1 LPPPSGLEIDS
12 VQCDEH
18 VSLINSARTTVGT
31 GCSSFWGPPLNWT
44 QWFNTDIFGG
54 DVDNVVV
61 QPFYHN
67 YSRLC
72 IRLQVHGATCR
83 YIPVLVAMNILEG
96 GINIQLTLLDYSS
109 IYL

>member
-12 VQCDEH
+12 VQWDEH
-18 VSLINSARTTVGT
+18 DSLINSARSTVGT

-44 QWFNTDIFGG
+44 QLFHTDIIGG
-54 DVDNVVV
+54 DVDNVFV

-72 IRLQVHGATCR
+72 IRLEVHGATYR
-83 YIPVLVAMNILEG
+83 FIPVLVGLQWTSLKAE
-96 GINIQLTLLDYSS
+96 
-109 IYL
+109 